1 MRRLARLLSE
11 VVDEVEFWLPALG
24 LLLIGTGI
32 LVTILHVFRR
42 AR

>member
-11 VVDEVEFWLPALG
+11 VVDEAEFWLPALG
-24 LLLIGTGI
+24 LRLIGIGV
-32 LVTILHVFRR
+32 LVTILHVFAR

>member
-1 MRRLARLLSE
+1 MRGLARLLSE

-32 LVTILHVFRR
+32 LVTILHVFGR